1 MKTKQDYYRYKT
13 LSNLKQQQAYFKRLK
28 ENKTS
33 TYKRAIV
40 LNTKTI
46 SEPSFKEKYY
56 NFIKSDYWKKRSK
69 ILKFKKRCVICKSKI
84 HLNVHHISYEGVFTS
99 KPEKEGHLVIL
110 CRTHHQEFH
119 ALYGVKHDMLKEWK
133 EYLTNKGLPYNE
145 QTSV

>member
-84 HLNVHHISYEGVFTS
+84 HCNFMQNSSPRISCSLWSKTRYVKRMERVFN
-99 KPEKEGHLVIL
+99 KQRP
-110 CRTHHQEFH
+110 
-119 ALYGVKHDMLKEWK
+119 AL
-133 EYLTNKGLPYNE
+133 
-145 QTSV
+145 